1 MEDEL
6 ERQVIELIARKKK
19 LEPAQI
25 SLDSTFEQLAID
37 SLDGMDLIFT
47 FEDVFNVTVPDQ
59 AAQTMKSVR
68 QAVEGL
74 RALKA
79 NRSVEAG

>member
-1 MEDEL
+1 MDEL
-6 ERQVIELIARKKK
+6 ERQVIELIAHKKK

-47 FEDVFNVTVPDQ
+47 FEDAFNVTIPDH
-59 AAQTMKSVR
+59 AAQTMRSVR
-68 QAVEGL
+68 QAVDGL
-74 RALKA
+74 RVLKA
-79 NRSVEAG
+79 NPSVEAG

>member
-1 MEDEL
+1 MDEL